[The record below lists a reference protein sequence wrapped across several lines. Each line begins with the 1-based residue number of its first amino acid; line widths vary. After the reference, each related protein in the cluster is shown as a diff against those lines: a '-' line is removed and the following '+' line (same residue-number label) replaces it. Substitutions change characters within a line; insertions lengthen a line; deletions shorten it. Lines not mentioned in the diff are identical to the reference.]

1 MVNHGKP
8 NDKPSTWPW
17 DYHVETSCW
26 TIPEWKLG
34 ARDQGRTWG
43 WTTTIPVP
51 SGRGC
56 RGCSGETDAG
66 FQQKCG
72 KYGDGS
78 KWSKAIVHPA
88 NHPSTLFAKSN
99 VDSLI
104 ILIYSVNSTNSIA
117 FFGKYL
123 DKNLTHLAGMPWMP
137 WMWPWCDPPA
147 GTSAVPHLFGHHH
160 WHGGVI
166 LPTQADQPDHP
177 PAFWWT
183 IKHQHMILMGGW
195 LLRYRHFLLV
205 LSREWMGLL
214 NGFKHDFFMTFHKLG
229 IVIPTD

>member
-1 MVNHGKP
+1 MFILVYGKPNDKPSRIGFNTSHWQVATLVMLMVYGKP

-26 TIPEWKLG
+26 TIPGWKLG

-51 SGRGC
+51 LGRGC

-104 ILIYSVNSTNSIA
+104 ILIYSVNSINSIA
-117 FFGKYL
+117 FSGKYL

-137 WMWPWCDPPA
+137 WMWPCHMTLQELQQCPICLD
-147 GTSAVPHLFGHHH
+147 TITDMVELSCQHRRL
-160 WHGGVI
+160 I
-166 LPTQADQPDHP
+166 PDHP
-177 PAFWWT
+177 Y
-183 IKHQHMILMGGW
+183 ILM
-195 LLRYRHFLLV
+195 
-205 LSREWMGLL
+205 
-214 NGFKHDFFMTFHKLG
+214 D
-229 IVIPTD
+229 D